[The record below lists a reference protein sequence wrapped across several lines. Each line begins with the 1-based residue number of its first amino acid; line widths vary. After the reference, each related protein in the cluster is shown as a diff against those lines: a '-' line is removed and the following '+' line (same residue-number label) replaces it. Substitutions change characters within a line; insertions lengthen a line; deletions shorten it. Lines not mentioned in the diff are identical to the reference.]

1 MIPLYSV
8 TELMIFDI
16 SVWCP
21 LLRMHGVKLDD
32 ITISYRD
39 IISQDNCTEEIF

>member
-8 TELMIFDI
+8 TELMIFGI
-16 SVWCP
+16 CIWCP

-32 ITISYRD
+32 ITISYRY
-39 IISQDNCTEEIF
+39 IISHDNCTEKIF